1 MEHTTGTKE
10 KNRTTTIILL
20 NVALVKLSFDCFT
33 HAMCQ
38 LSWDAYHKQNV
49 KGLNTSN
56 TDSNTTGVDY
66 VVSAF
71 SFWPKKIRI
80 VINSKMALDL
90 LTHDKIKQSHA
101 YTQNNIHEV
110 PRTKQSQVQN
120 DHTCTQNKRKW
131 RHVHRQPRE
140 WNECTKIMTAP
151 AHRAKIK

>member
-1 MEHTTGTKE
+1 M
-10 KNRTTTIILL
+10 RRLPL
-20 NVALVKLSFDCFT
+20 
-33 HAMCQ
+33 
-38 LSWDAYHKQNV
+38 KQNV

-101 YTQNNIHEV
+101 YTQNNIHDV
-110 PRTKQSQVQN
+110 PRLKQSQVQN
-120 DHTCTQNKRKW
+120 NHMCTQNKRK
-131 RHVHRQPRE
+131 
-140 WNECTKIMTAP
+140 
-151 AHRAKIK
+151 